1 MPIPAPGGGWQ
12 GGILFLF
19 KWSGLSSSKDEGTG
33 TGLPFCSSG
42 TRCVLA
48 PLEFMLLGRK
58 GGEDTDLHGP
68 RIMPTET
75 ATSKDG
81 LALRINETE
90 DQGQG

>member
-19 KWSGLSSSKDEGTG
+19 RWSGLSSSKDEATG

-42 TRCVLA
+42 TRCVFA
-48 PLEFMLLGRK
+48 HIEFMLLERK
-58 GGEDTDLHGP
+58 GGEDVDLHGP
-68 RIMPTET
+68 GIMPVET
-75 ATSKDG
+75 ATSKDD

-90 DQGQG
+90 DQGRG